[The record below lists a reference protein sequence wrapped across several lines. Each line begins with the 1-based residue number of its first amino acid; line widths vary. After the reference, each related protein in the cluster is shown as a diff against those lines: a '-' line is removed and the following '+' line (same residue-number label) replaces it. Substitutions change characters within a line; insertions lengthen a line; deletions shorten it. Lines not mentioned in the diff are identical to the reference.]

1 LSICKKTTVF
11 EREEYAIEKRIMF
24 TIVKRLYRN
33 CKIAQKYMLGFVYEF
48 TLYFFYELL
57 AEPIIIIWDPV
68 VKVAD
73 SDPTWKIYNHKNFFS
88 SQCLLVNI
96 GEKNLTIVNW

>member
-1 LSICKKTTVF
+1 MSICKKTTVF

-24 TIVKRLYRN
+24 TIVKRLNRN

-57 AEPIIIIWDPV
+57 AEPIITIWDPV
-68 VKVAD
+68 VKLAD
-73 SDPTWKIYNHKNFFS
+73 PDPTWKIYKHKVFYS
-88 SQCLLVNI
+88 SHYLLVNT
-96 GEKNLTIVNW
+96 GEKNFTIVN